1 MNAPGGSNRPIRL
14 LLVDHRPSVQRG
26 LKMRLAMEEDLEVVG
41 EAAEATEAIPLA
53 HTLRPDVI
61 LMDVEMSG
69 IAAAGLTALGVIAF
83 LQSMPGPKRL
93 IGVLLG
99 ISIPQLAIP
108 LSRAAAPHS
117 AIVIFTLH
125 DDAATREQARAA
137 GAAAFVAK
145 HRTEEVLLE
154 AIRGVAATY
163 RKQERHDRVAA
174 GTEESTDDTRER
186 RDT

>member
-1 MNAPGGSNRPIRL
+1 MNDPGGSNRPIRL

-26 LKMRLAMEEDLEVVG
+26 LKMRFAMEEDLEVVG

-53 HTLRPDVI
+53 RTLRPDVI

-69 IAAAGLTALGVIAF
+69 IASAG
-83 LQSMPGPKRL
+83 RL
-93 IGVLLG
+93 
-99 ISIPQLAIP
+99 
-108 LSRAAAPHS
+108 RAAAPQS
-117 AIVIFTLH
+117 AVVIFTLH

-163 RKQERHDRVAA
+163 RKQGRHDRVAA

>member
-41 EAAEATEAIPLA
+41 EAAEATGAIPLA
-53 HTLRPDVI
+53 RNLRPDVI

-69 IAAAGLTALGVIAF
+69 IAAARRLRAVTP
-83 LQSMPGPKRL
+83 QSA
-93 IGVLLG
+93 V
-99 ISIPQLAIP
+99 
-108 LSRAAAPHS
+108 
-117 AIVIFTLH
+117 VIFTLH
-125 DDAATREQARAA
+125 DDAATRQQARAA

-154 AIRGVAATY
+154 AIRGVAATH
-163 RKQERHDRVAA
+163 RAELQGRTGNRQER
-174 GTEESTDDTRER
+174 
-186 RDT
+186 

>member
-41 EAAEATEAIPLA
+41 EAAEATGAIPLA
-53 HTLRPDVI
+53 RNLRPDVI

-69 IAAAGLTALGVIAF
+69 IAAARRLRAVTP
-83 LQSMPGPKRL
+83 QSA
-93 IGVLLG
+93 V
-99 ISIPQLAIP
+99 
-108 LSRAAAPHS
+108 
-117 AIVIFTLH
+117 VIFTLH
-125 DDAATREQARAA
+125 DDAATRQQARAA

-163 RKQERHDRVAA
+163 RKQGRHDRVAA
-174 GTEESTDDTRER
+174 STEESTDDTRDR